1 MQEKTEARLQSEC
14 YLHFHNTCPALRG
27 RLFCVNNNPRNAI
40 DGNRLKAIGLVAG
53 VSDMIYLR
61 DNRPPLCLE
70 FKASTGSQQRVQ
82 KEWQRVAEATGCE
95 YVIVR
100 SFDQFCQALGIAP
113 PK

>member
-1 MQEKTEARLQSEC
+1 MKQSENRLQSEC

-27 RLFCVNNNPRNAI
+27 RLFLVHNTPKNAI
-40 DGNRLKAIGLVAG
+40 DGARLRSIGMVAG

-70 FKASTGSQQRVQ
+70 FKTSTGSQQRVQ
-82 KEWQRVAEATGCE
+82 KEWQAVAEATGCE

>member
-1 MQEKTEARLQSEC
+1 VQAQC
-14 YLHFHNTCPALRG
+14 FQHHWNTRPDERG
-27 RLFCVNNNPRNAI
+27 RLFLVHNNPRNAI

-82 KEWQRVAEATGCE
+82 KEWQAVAEATGCE
-95 YVIVR
+95 YVLVR
-100 SFDQFCQALGIAP
+100 SMDEFCQALGIAQ
-113 PK
+113 K